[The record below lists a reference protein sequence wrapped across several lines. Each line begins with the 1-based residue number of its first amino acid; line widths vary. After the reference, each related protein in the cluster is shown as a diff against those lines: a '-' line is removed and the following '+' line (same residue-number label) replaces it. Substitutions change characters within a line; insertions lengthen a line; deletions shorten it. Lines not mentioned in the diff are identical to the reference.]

1 LLAEVELARGDSTAA
16 AEALDETA
24 ERGQGEVVLARAAV
38 GLARRAPAEA
48 VAGEL
53 AAWLKRA
60 REPAL
65 VLRGH
70 ELLGRALVLQEL
82 EGLGSRAQ
90 LPTFAGAREAFGRA
104 IDLGGKPGGGDAR
117 LAQAQALLEL
127 AACED
132 VAAQGRSSESAAR
145 RARASAVA
153 PFSVAV

>member
-1 LLAEVELARGDSTAA
+1 EARFVLARAALEALDLARARELATALVAANEPQAKARAAALLAEVELARGDSTAA

-70 ELLGRALVLQEL
+70 ELLG
-82 EGLGSRAQ
+82 
-90 LPTFAGAREAFGRA
+90 
-104 IDLGGKPGGGDAR
+104 
-117 LAQAQALLEL
+117 
-127 AACED
+127 
-132 VAAQGRSSESAAR
+132 
-145 RARASAVA
+145 
-153 PFSVAV
+153 